1 MTTFD
6 EEKICDA
13 FPFAHIEV
21 HSQIHSTNDRA
32 IELLRHSALKSPALI
47 VAESQTKGRGQRD
60 RKWWSGSG
68 SLIFSYVPLPL
79 AKNTADYRLPIPS
92 GLISLASALAVTN
105 ALASIESTPKFEI
118 KWPNDVMLNQRKI
131 AGILVESISTDTDLF
146 SVIGIGA
153 NINNLNM
160 PTLQAMDHRRECL
173 ETSAAT
179 SLAQASGNST
189 PLSEVLIKILI
200 ELKKQI
206 SLVNEDPQQVVD
218 QFNRVLMWREQAILL
233 TPPLGA
239 TVTGTCLGITSDG
252 GLRIKTE
259 NQIEIIHS
267 GSVQKF
273 DSSG

>member
-68 SLIFSYVPLPL
+68 SLTFSYVPQPL
-79 AKNTADYRLPIPS
+79 AKNTADHRLPIPS
-92 GLISLASALAVTN
+92 GLISLASAVAVTN

-131 AGILVESISTDTDLF
+131 AGILVESISTDTELF

-160 PTLQAMDHRRECL
+160 PTLQDMDHRRECV

-189 PLSEVLIKILI
+189 PLSEVLIKILS

-218 QFNRVLMWREQAILL
+218 QFNRVLMWREQAIRL